1 MLQVCNCTVISLKL
15 LVGTTPSLPFGQP
28 APSKGAR
35 GSLSSWAGSV
45 DALPGEKLPGDARG
59 TSRRA
64 AAPNLK
70 QSGCG
75 AAAWTS
81 TACSPAPN
89 AAQSVVKKRLLVP
102 FPRTEKEPAGGMTR
116 RSFLPGPWQKKGPG
130 HASGGSAF
138 CLSRKQRERGQSG
151 EGFAQDAL
159 RVGTKALPCTSF
171 VQSQVPAQPP
181 RSLDSPGLP
190 LRLPGP
196 LRGPPSQVAAQ
207 LLRSL
212 ASATGGGRSKSTGGA
227 PLRAPSQLR

>member
-1 MLQVCNCTVISLKL
+1 MILESNNFPRFPNFCSISHTKPVYAGKISVIITNVRISRTIALVPPLRGLDAEGGLGVVAGLQLSVLPEKL

-116 RSFLPGPWQKKGPG
+116 YVLLPRVPTKG
-130 HASGGSAF
+130 
-138 CLSRKQRERGQSG
+138 ERITT
-151 EGFAQDAL
+151 
-159 RVGTKALPCTSF
+159 R
-171 VQSQVPAQPP
+171 
-181 RSLDSPGLP
+181 
-190 LRLPGP
+190 
-196 LRGPPSQVAAQ
+196 
-207 LLRSL
+207 
-212 ASATGGGRSKSTGGA
+212 
-227 PLRAPSQLR
+227 